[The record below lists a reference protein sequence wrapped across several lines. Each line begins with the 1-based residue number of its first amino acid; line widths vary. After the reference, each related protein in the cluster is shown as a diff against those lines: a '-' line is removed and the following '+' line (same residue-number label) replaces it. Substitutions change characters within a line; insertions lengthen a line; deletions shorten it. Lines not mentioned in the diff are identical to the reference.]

1 MDAFEYFDGINM
13 ERVEGI
19 KGQIADQKKDL
30 ETVVEKMGG
39 LKDYVQKSEETL
51 QDFEELFSQYSEFR
65 KEKKEQ

>member
-65 KEKKEQ
+65 NEKKEQ